1 MTCLV
6 QQILCFTKIV
16 ILKHTK
22 KSPLVQMVL
31 PRCNFSVSFNGFLL
45 LFYET
50 GFCYAALIA
59 ILLLPRSPKYWGYKN
74 RSNRTLIGNAQ

>member
-16 ILKHTK
+16 ILKYTK

-31 PRCNFSVSFNGFLL
+31 PRCNFSVSLNGFLL

-50 GFCYAALIA
+50 GFCYVALIA
-59 ILLLPRSPKYWGYKN
+59 ILLPRSPKYWGYKK
-74 RSNRTLIGNAQ
+74 SE